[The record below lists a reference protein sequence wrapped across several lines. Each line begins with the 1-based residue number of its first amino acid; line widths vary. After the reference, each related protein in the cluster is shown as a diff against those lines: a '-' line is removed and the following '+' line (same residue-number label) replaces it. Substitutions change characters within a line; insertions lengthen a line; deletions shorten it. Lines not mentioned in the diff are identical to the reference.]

1 MSSKPLASVQQNGP
15 PQGTQKNRTKPL
27 RWSTISFWTM
37 LLHTTYIVN
46 HSNILFSLHNLQGTN
61 KCNSCLVMTMLH
73 RLLFRSEKSKT
84 QKGLINL
91 DDVIQQFP
99 ILGSNK
105 LLPKVLVAVA
115 IMLVTILIYGL
126 DLLLTVLLL
135 QLKDA
140 FEEVWYW
147 LSPAIQSWLAGTIPL
162 GSYAPKL
169 DRPKRWSNAHWLQI
183 LQLVEEHAQDEML
196 LDWCHEFRYIFPFI
210 DSSTI

>member
-1 MSSKPLASVQQNGP
+1 
-15 PQGTQKNRTKPL
+15 
-27 RWSTISFWTM
+27 M

-73 RLLFRSEKSKT
+73 RLLFCSEKGKT

-105 LLPKVLVAVA
+105 LLPKVLVVVA

-140 FEEVWYW
+140 FEEVQYW
-147 LSPAIQSWLAGTIPL
+147 LSPAIQSWLAGTIPP

-196 LDWCHEFRYIFPFI
+196 LDWCYEFRYIFPFI

>member
-1 MSSKPLASVQQNGP
+1 
-15 PQGTQKNRTKPL
+15 
-27 RWSTISFWTM
+27 M
-37 LLHTTYIVN
+37 LLHTTYIIN
-46 HSNILFSLHNLQGTN
+46 YSNILFSLHNLQGTN

-73 RLLFRSEKSKT
+73 SLLFCSEKGKT

-105 LLPKVLVAVA
+105 LLPKVLVAVV

-140 FEEVWYW
+140 FEEV
-147 LSPAIQSWLAGTIPL
+147 
-162 GSYAPKL
+162 
-169 DRPKRWSNAHWLQI
+169 
-183 LQLVEEHAQDEML
+183 
-196 LDWCHEFRYIFPFI
+196 
-210 DSSTI
+210 

>member
-1 MSSKPLASVQQNGP
+1 M
-15 PQGTQKNRTKPL
+15 
-27 RWSTISFWTM
+27 
-37 LLHTTYIVN
+37 HTTYIVN

-73 RLLFRSEKSKT
+73 RLLFCSEKSKT

-105 LLPKVLVAVA
+105 PLPKVLVAVA

-135 QLKDA
+135 QLEDA
-140 FEEVWYW
+140 FEEVQYW
-147 LSPAIQSWLAGTIPL
+147 LSPTIQSWLAGTIPP

-169 DRPKRWSNAHWLQI
+169 DRPKKVVKCI
-183 LQLVEEHAQDEML
+183 LVANSAA
-196 LDWCHEFRYIFPFI
+196 C
-210 DSSTI
+210 